1 MQLAAVALGGAIGS
15 ALRYLLGLALPR
27 AGIVVPWGTLLVN
40 VAGAFA
46 LGWLLRALP
55 ASAVSPA
62 SPALRLALTV
72 GLCGGFTTFSAF
84 SVETLALL
92 EAGATARALLYVAA
106 SVLLS
111 VAAAWAGGAMATAV
125 AAR

>member
-27 AGIVVPWGTLLVN
+27 AGIAIPWGTLLIN
-40 VAGAFA
+40 VAGSFA

-55 ASAVSPA
+55 ASSA

-84 SVETLALL
+84 SAETLALL
-92 EAGATARALLYVAA
+92 ESGATARALLYVAA

-111 VAAAWAGGAMATAV
+111 VTAAWAGGALAAAV